1 LVEESPLP
9 PLLLEAPRF
18 LHQSKAVTAPATTSS
33 TGKLAFGS
41 FTFVWSWGSLHAMN
55 QELVETFI
63 DARHNGTHYLAFLL
77 AVPLAVSH
85 FGQNLTAQLHPRL
98 PCYLVEVCMHHK
110 ALSVSG
116 RHRQGI
122 N

>member
-1 LVEESPLP
+1 
-9 PLLLEAPRF
+9 
-18 LHQSKAVTAPATTSS
+18 
-33 TGKLAFGS
+33 
-41 FTFVWSWGSLHAMN
+41 MN

-116 RHRQGI
+116 RYRQGI